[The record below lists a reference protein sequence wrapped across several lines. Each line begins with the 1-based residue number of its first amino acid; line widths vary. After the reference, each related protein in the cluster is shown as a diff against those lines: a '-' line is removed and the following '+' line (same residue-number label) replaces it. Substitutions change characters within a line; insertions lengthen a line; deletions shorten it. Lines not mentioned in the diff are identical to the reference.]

1 MSGSCHKGVF
11 IELSTLFELLR
22 VYQGRMLVIVSPNFR
37 LGKTILTQLGV
48 LSMCAANASLR
59 EFQGWLDTMLRVSR
73 TITNTFLNLRERQAL
88 IDILR
93 GTDVRE
99 RAKKINLSVSRVY
112 CMRVDVCR
120 KFGVNS
126 AHALRSILIKE
137 LKR

>member
-73 TITNTFLNLRERQAL
+73 T
-88 IDILR
+88 
-93 GTDVRE
+93 
-99 RAKKINLSVSRVY
+99 
-112 CMRVDVCR
+112 
-120 KFGVNS
+120 
-126 AHALRSILIKE
+126 
-137 LKR
+137 

>member
-1 MSGSCHKGVF
+1 MVRYHATS
-11 IELSTLFELLR
+11 IEN
-22 VYQGRMLVIVSPNFR
+22 V
-37 LGKTILTQLGV
+37 
-48 LSMCAANASLR
+48 
-59 EFQGWLDTMLRVSR
+59 
-73 TITNTFLNLRERQAL
+73 TNTFLNLRERQAL

-137 LKR
+137 LKGSNGICIHPPLPE